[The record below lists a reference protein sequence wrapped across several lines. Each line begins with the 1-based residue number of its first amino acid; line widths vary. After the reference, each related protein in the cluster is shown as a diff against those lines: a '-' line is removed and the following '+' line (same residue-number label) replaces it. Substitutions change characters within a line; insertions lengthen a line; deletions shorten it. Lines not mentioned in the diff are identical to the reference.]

1 MIDEP
6 SSTPAQQGNRSPGV
20 RGAPAPAAKLTFA
33 DVSRGRD
40 NNCDFVRFMLAAL
53 VVLAH
58 AFLALDR
65 GTVVQYDLLNGASRY
80 QTQLGHLAVHGFF
93 TISGALILASWER
106 STTLHDFIR
115 NRVLRIYPGFIAC
128 YLLCLFVVAPLSGL
142 TWQAYVDQLNLPL
155 AAIKMLLLR
164 GFGGFETFPNNAH
177 HMLNGSLW
185 TIPFE
190 FGCYLLIAMFAI
202 FGRYRRQAIPI
213 GAAIAYVLYMFRGLA
228 EGQTF
233 EGVPSPLR
241 AVLLGLAHLPGPP
254 EVCLFLFGAV
264 FHQTKHR
271 IPFSGKLALLA
282 LGLTAVAFRVPPT
295 LQFVLPFTLP
305 YLVFFVVYHPQ
316 LKLHGFGKRADLSY
330 GIYLWGWPVEQMLV
344 RFFEPQLN
352 GVLLFLLALPLTA
365 ILALASWKLV
375 EAPFLRLKRR
385 RAPSAVTASATT

>member
-1 MIDEP
+1 MIERASYTEP
-6 SSTPAQQGNRSPGV
+6 QQSPPLPSERGV
-20 RGAPAPAAKLTFA
+20 TAPAAKLTFA

-65 GTVVQYDLLNGASRY
+65 GTVVQYDLLNGVSRH

-106 STTLHDFIR
+106 SPSLYDFIR

-142 TWQAYVDQLNLPL
+142 SWDAYLAQLNLPL
-155 AAIKMLLLR
+155 AAVKMLLLR
-164 GFGGFETFPNNAH
+164 GFGGFETFPTNPH

-185 TIPFE
+185 TIPYE
-190 FGCYLLIAMFAI
+190 FGCYLLIAGFAI
-202 FGRYRRQAIPI
+202 FGRYRRQAIPV
-213 GAAIAYVLYMFRGLA
+213 GAAVAYVLYMFRGLA
-228 EGQTF
+228 EGHTF
-233 EGVPSPLR
+233 EGVPQPLR
-241 AVLLGLAHLPGPP
+241 GVLLGLAYLQGPP

-264 FHQTKHR
+264 FHQQKHR

-282 LGLTAVAFRVPPT
+282 LGLTAIAFRVPPT

-305 YLVFFVVYHPQ
+305 YLVFFAVYHPQ
-316 LKLHGFGKRADLSY
+316 WKLHGFGKRADLSY
-330 GIYLWGWPVEQMLV
+330 GIYLWGWPVEQMLT

-352 GVLLFLLALPLTA
+352 GVTLFLLALPLTA

-385 RAPSAVTASATT
+385 RAPAAVTVSAAT